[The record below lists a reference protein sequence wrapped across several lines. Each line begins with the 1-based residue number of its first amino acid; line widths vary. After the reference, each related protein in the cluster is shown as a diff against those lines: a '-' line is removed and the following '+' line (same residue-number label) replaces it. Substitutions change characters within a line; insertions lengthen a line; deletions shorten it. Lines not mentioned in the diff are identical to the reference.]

1 MAERGMDEMAPPA
14 ARDGRSNRQGA
25 GTAPV
30 AEAAP
35 PALGRRLIWLALA
48 VLLASAVYM
57 VYGAKGSW
65 GFILPFRGG
74 KLAAMLLVA
83 SCLSVATILF
93 QTITGNRI
101 LTPFLL
107 GFDAL
112 YLMILALLVH
122 LLGATAYV
130 TLPAAALFALNT
142 ALMSVLGLG
151 LFLLLRRGARGE
163 MMRLVLTG
171 IIFGVFLRSAT
182 DFIQR
187 LIDPAEYS
195 VVTSVS
201 YARFNTVDPV
211 LLPLTAA
218 VILPVLWLAWR
229 MRHRLDVLGLGDAV
243 ALSLGEAPRRGQSIV
258 LVLICVLVA
267 AATALVG
274 PMAAF
279 FGLIVSALAHAITPT
294 ERHAILL
301 PSAALTGCVVL
312 VGGQTVL
319 ERVLA
324 LTTPIAVVIEALGGA
339 LFLALLLKR
348 KRA

>member
-1 MAERGMDEMAPPA
+1 MAELTGDT
-14 ARDGRSNRQGA
+14 
-25 GTAPV
+25 TAPRAQAG
-30 AEAAP
+30 AEGVQAAP
-35 PALGRRLIWLALA
+35 PPAMGRRLIWLALA
-48 VLLASAVYM
+48 VAVASAVYM

-65 GFILPFRGG
+65 GFILPFRGQ

-101 LTPFLL
+101 LTPSLL

-112 YLMILALLVH
+112 YVMILALLVH
-122 LLGATAYV
+122 LFGATGYIA
-130 TLPAAALFALNT
+130 LPTGLLFALNT
-142 ALMSVLGLG
+142 AMMSLLGLG
-151 LFLLLRRGARGE
+151 LFVVLRRGARGE

-182 DFIQR
+182 EFVQR
-187 LIDPAEYS
+187 LIDPAEFS

-218 VILPVLWLAWR
+218 VTLPVLWLAWR
-229 MRHRLDVLGLGDAV
+229 MRHRLDVLGLGDTV
-243 ALSLGEAPRRGQSIV
+243 ALSLGEPPRRGQSIV

-279 FGLIVSALAHAITPT
+279 FGLIVSALAHTVTPT